1 MARAIVVGCEKV
13 ASMGC
18 HARRQWAR
26 GQSVKAGLSRLMP
39 LEGVNVRV
47 DCGPASG
54 RAHLGVPLLCWW
66 FVVRSLTVG
75 VASTPSLDAR
85 LVLQRVF

>member
-1 MARAIVVGCEKV
+1 MGCEKV

-54 RAHLGVPLLCWW
+54 ACTLGST
-66 FVVRSLTVG
+66 FVVLV
-75 VASTPSLDAR
+75 VCCPVLDCWCCEHTE
-85 LVLQRVF
+85 LGCTSCVTKSVLE